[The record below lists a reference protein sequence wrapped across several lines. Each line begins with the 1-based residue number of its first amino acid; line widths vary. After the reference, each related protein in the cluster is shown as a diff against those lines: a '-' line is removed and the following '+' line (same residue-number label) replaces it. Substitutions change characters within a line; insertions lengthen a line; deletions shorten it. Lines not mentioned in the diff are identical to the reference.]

1 MAPFPWVAQ
10 SCEGDPLPPGAR
22 FPLVLLLLAAVLCDC
37 VSDATSALPV
47 LRVHSTL
54 NTRVT
59 PCTYRYTVDLPFYTY
74 RSTDNDDES
83 NETDALP
90 LVFQEVRVPPD
101 IQAAMERALEVPWG
115 LQAMQMPTQKEQAAL
130 FAQLDFNGAWLAALP
145 GLRGGADRLT
155 LTARVVG
162 NGVLSLAEVDAA
174 VTAIW
179 PTFTHRAAVL
189 RAFRAVDP
197 QSTGLL
203 DPGSFGSLLAYLS
216 AFAGILDEFDQID
229 TSHDHRLSDSTITK
243 EEVVGACALLKVGVT
258 TAEARQAFDRMEQVR
273 PNHILFDDFA
283 GWIAGRKIG
292 LPSSRARRSPSMRA
306 SPGASP
312 RAARK
317 LATDMQTTSP
327 QRPQTSSP
335 SPRGHGASSIRQV
348 RASTPKRPPQ
358 ARKAMAQA
366 TVDRL
371 HNEDRDRRAAREARA
386 QAALK
391 ERDEAELAE
400 LSMAPKLNQT
410 SLAIAKRVHQT
421 GADSGSRKSFIERDK
436 QWVEA
441 RQEKLETHR
450 RVQISEREESVGKG
464 AKMNAKSLAILEKT
478 GRLPNTPI
486 ADRLHSAARAQQEKA
501 RLKREK
507 EASAEARRKNTVY
520 SAYVPGGKVHPGR
533 APRAVTPGVDRDPGA
548 RLLKQAKE
556 KEEKLEALRKEHQ
569 EASVVGLFAPR
580 LNKGGPKPTQPFAER
595 LSRRT
600 AVASSPEEGEPELDP
615 APERVIDP
623 RMAEEEKRRRRMERR
638 AKQMEQL
645 ESAARLQQ
653 SAEDARAKQRQKQEQ
668 HVEERDRNMGAISE
682 HMANARASVIE
693 ARFANKG
700 RQARNSEFLQRRRQY
715 SSPARQRRSRPRSA
729 PRSRSRSRSAH
740 DSSNA
745 MLQLAL
751 QHLYE
756 GLTSQHAARDAFHK
770 FDKDSDGRLDTREV
784 KLALRSLSLNLTDIQ
799 VDALIDHLDQDGNQ
813 EISIDEF
820 LSQIF
825 RGRAQLLRHR
835 FQAASYALGGM
846 DFEALFRQYDRN
858 NNAIMSFE
866 EFERAARRSLKLP
879 KADITEPELR
889 ELFDHIDYDR
899 DGGITLDEF
908 KEFLSPV
915 SPGEAQLRLEAVE
928 DAARAGSMPR
938 SAVKFGTPS
947 PRSAANFS
955 SADSTGALTVPD
967 RPSID
972 EMFLRLDTAG
982 HNQLSLSNV
991 AQGVTELWPDFDD
1004 APALMRA
1011 YRAADTTGD
1020 GWISAEDFHSLLQYL
1035 AFFHRRWPLF
1045 NQLDEEYDGKIP
1057 IATIKEHCKALG
1069 LALPSGSAVAIA
1081 ELDPQKKGWVAFE
1094 EFCSFAARLQGV
1106 ASSPKHAWLDSGD
1119 SPDSEAHRP
1128 SKQSPAQLPQTQAR
1142 EQAMDTSASSAG
1154 SPNTFSSPIT
1164 EEDSDSALAHGSANS
1179 PKSDRS
1185 AGFDVSPPVSRGPRS
1200 PQHGLTVSEAV
1211 EAIKTELGLDP
1222 SLSIAD
1228 AVAASWKSLQLE
1240 NDANLA
1246 FKGKVHR
1253 LCAELDIQPGWS

>member
-1 MAPFPWVAQ
+1 M
-10 SCEGDPLPPGAR
+10 
-22 FPLVLLLLAAVLCDC
+22 
-37 VSDATSALPV
+37 
-47 LRVHSTL
+47 
-54 NTRVT
+54 
-59 PCTYRYTVDLPFYTY
+59 
-74 RSTDNDDES
+74 
-83 NETDALP
+83 
-90 LVFQEVRVPPD
+90 
-101 IQAAMERALEVPWG
+101 
-115 LQAMQMPTQKEQAAL
+115 
-130 FAQLDFNGAWLAALP
+130 
-145 GLRGGADRLT
+145 
-155 LTARVVG
+155 
-162 NGVLSLAEVDAA
+162 LSLAEVDAA

-189 RAFRAVDP
+189 RAFHAVDP

-258 TAEARQAFDRMEQVR
+258 TAEARQAFDRMDQVR

-292 LPSSRARRSPSMRA
+292 LPSSRARRSPSTRA

-317 LATDMQTTSP
+317 LATDVQTTSP
-327 QRPQTSSP
+327 QRPQASSP
-335 SPRGHGASSIRQV
+335 SPRGHGASRNRPV
-348 RASTPKRPPQ
+348 RASTPKRQPQ

-400 LSMAPKLNQT
+400 LSTAPKLNQT
-410 SLAIAKRVHQT
+410 SLAMAKRAHQT
-421 GADSGSRKSFIERDK
+421 GEDSGSRKSFIERDK

-520 SAYVPGGKVHPGR
+520 SAYVPGGKVHPVR
-533 APRAVTPGVDRDPGA
+533 ASRAVTPGVDRDAGA

-556 KEEKLEALRKEHQ
+556 KEDKLEALRKEHQ

-600 AVASSPEEGEPELDP
+600 AVAASPEEGEPELDP
-615 APERVIDP
+615 EMEPAIDP
-623 RMAEEEKRRRRMERR
+623 RMTEEEKRRRRMERR

-668 HVEERDRNMGAISE
+668 HVEERDRKMGAISE
-682 HMANARASVIE
+682 HMANARASVVE

-700 RQARNSEFLQRRRQY
+700 RQARNSEFLQRRKQY
-715 SSPARQRRSRPRSA
+715 SSPARQRRSRPHSA

-740 DSSNA
+740 VSAGSNA

-756 GLTSQHAARDAFHK
+756 GLTSQHAARDAFRK
-770 FDKDSDGRLDTREV
+770 FDKDSDGRLDSREV
-784 KLALRSLSLNLTDIQ
+784 KLALRYLSLNLTDIQ

-825 RGRAQLLRHR
+825 RGRMQLLRHR
-835 FQAASYALGGM
+835 FQAASYTLGGM

-879 KADITEPELR
+879 KADITGPELR

-899 DGGITLDEF
+899 DGGITVDEF

-928 DAARAGSMPR
+928 DAPPPGSSMPR

-947 PRSAANFS
+947 PRSAANLF
-955 SADSTGALTVPD
+955 SADSAGALTVPD
-967 RPSID
+967 PPSID

-982 HNQLSLSNV
+982 QNQLSLSDV

-1020 GWISAEDFHSLLQYL
+1020 GWISAEDFHSLLRYL
-1035 AFFHRRWPLF
+1035 AFFHHRWPLF
-1045 NQLDEEYDGKIP
+1045 NQLDEEHDGKIP
-1057 IATIKEHCKALG
+1057 IAIVKEHCEALG
-1069 LALPSGSAVAIA
+1069 LSSPSGSAVAVA
-1081 ELDPQKKGWVAFE
+1081 DLDPQKKGWVAFE
-1094 EFCSFAARLQGV
+1094 EFCSFAARLQAV
-1106 ASSPKHAWLDSGD
+1106 ASSPKHAWLDAGDYPNSGV
-1119 SPDSEAHRP
+1119 P
-1128 SKQSPAQLPQTQAR
+1128 STQSPAQLPQTQAR
-1142 EQAMDTSASSAG
+1142 GQAMDTSASSAG

-1164 EEDSDSALAHGSANS
+1164 EEDSGSAS
-1179 PKSDRS
+1179 AHVGV
-1185 AGFDVSPPVSRGPRS
+1185 AGFGVSPPVNRGPRS
-1200 PQHGLTVSEAV
+1200 PQNGLTVSEAV

-1240 NDANLA
+1240 NVAGLA
-1246 FKGKVHR
+1246 FKAKVHR